1 MQASEIDRILHSF
14 ENFGGIFP
22 ADKLPEC
29 KKGKFYIINSAP
41 SSDSGKHWLAVYIA
55 TVPEFFDSLGH
66 SPGFYHINFEDL
78 LVEQGPTYMYNS
90 RRLQNYGSSVCGQFC
105 IYYILSRIQGNTMD
119 DIVSRFDSHNLRNND
134 ISIVK
139 FYEYFE

>member
-1 MQASEIDRILHSF
+1 MQASEIGRILHSV

-22 ADKLPEC
+22 ADKLTEC

-41 SSDSGKHWLAVYIA
+41 SSDPGKHWLAVYIA

-66 SPGFYHINFEDL
+66 SPGFYHIKFEDL
-78 LVEQGPTYMYNS
+78 LVEMYNS
-90 RRLQNYGSSVCGQFC
+90 RRLQNYGSSVCGQFG

-119 DIVSRFDSHNLRNND
+119 EIVSRFDSYNLRNND

-139 FYEYFE
+139 FYDKFE